1 MQNLIL
7 ASSSPRRKEL
17 LENLRLTFAISSS
30 DVDESFDPTLPTEE
44 VVMELAERKALAV
57 FQQNQDAFVIGS
69 DTIVVAN
76 NQILGKPADEAE
88 AIRMLQRLSG
98 QQHEVFTG
106 VSIMSPESSTR
117 FYEKTE
123 VWFWELTDDEIKA
136 YVQSGEPLD
145 KAGAYGIQQLGS
157 MLVKKNKWRLFCGC
171 RSACGQNNKGIEKGR
186 LPVAVLTFTCFLTP
200 TIKGREKSVHKYIND
215 P

>member
-30 DVDESFDPTLPTEE
+30 DVDESFDPELSPEE
-44 VVMELAERKALAV
+44 IVMELAERKARAV
-57 FQQNQDAFVIGS
+57 FKQNSDAFVIGS

-76 NQILGKPADEAE
+76 NRILGKPADEAE
-88 AIRMLQRLSG
+88 AVRMLKTLSG
-98 QQHEVFTG
+98 SQHEVYTG
-106 VSIMSPESSTR
+106 VCIVSPTSSAK

-123 VWFWELTDDEIKA
+123 VWFWELTDDEIRS

-157 MLVKKNKWRLFCGC
+157 MLVKKINGDYFAVVG
-171 RSACGQNNKGIEKGR
+171 
-186 LPVAVLTFTCFLTP
+186 LPVAR
-200 TIKGREKSVHKYIND
+200 TIRELQRLGYQL
-215 P
+215 PY